1 MCLDEREAPQV
12 SCPVPEFVPMDDQ
25 DPEMPLTVRATVVE
39 WIVPKGQMS
48 WVRLVKPRKTKPP
61 LVDATMLTPETVVS
75 VQSGAEYFQLV
86 VAALA
91 GNATESVSALAAR
104 AAMTT
109 PPVFV
114 VFDIR

>member
-1 MCLDEREAPQV
+1 
-12 SCPVPEFVPMDDQ
+12 
-25 DPEMPLTVRATVVE
+25 
-39 WIVPKGQMS
+39 
-48 WVRLVKPRKTKPP
+48 
-61 LVDATMLTPETVVS
+61 MLTPETVVS